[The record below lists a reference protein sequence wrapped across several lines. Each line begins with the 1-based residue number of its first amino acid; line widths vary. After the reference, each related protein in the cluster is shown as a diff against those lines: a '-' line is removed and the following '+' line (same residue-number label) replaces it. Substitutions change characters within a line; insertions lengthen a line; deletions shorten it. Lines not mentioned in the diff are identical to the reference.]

1 MNNLIAFLTYT
12 LLTAFTPGPNNILAM
27 SNTSRYGLKKSMGL
41 IQGIFWGFLS
51 VMVLCSLFSIM
62 LVNIIPTIKPTMT
75 YMGVAYILWLAW
87 HIVKSKPQENAEN
100 LEKAEKAD
108 NFMTGFVLQFVNIK
122 IILYGITAIS
132 TFITPYY
139 SSIFS
144 IGFFTLLITALGCAG
159 TFTWAIFGAIFQ
171 KFFEK
176 YRIIVNVI
184 MALLL
189 VYCAITLII

>member
-1 MNNLIAFLTYT
+1 MNNLVAFFTYT

-41 IQGIFWGFLS
+41 IQGIFLGFLS

-62 LVNIIPTIKPTMT
+62 LVNIIPTIKPAMT

-100 LEKAEKAD
+100 VEKAD
-108 NFMTGFVLQFVNIK
+108 SFMTGFILQFVNIK

-139 SSIFS
+139 SSPFS
-144 IGFFTLLITALGCAG
+144 VGFFTLMITALGCTG
-159 TFTWAIFGAIFQ
+159 TFTWAVFGAVFQ
-171 KFFEK
+171 NFFEK
-176 YRIIVNVI
+176 YRIIVNII